1 MTVNP
6 YAPLLPWD
14 DSIAES
20 PDWKGGESSNLLIYL
35 IYSNTTPEQLTS
47 LCKHASFCGYKYAET
62 DNEVFADNRC
72 LLTFIKPN

>member
-1 MTVNP
+1 MTVNL

-20 PDWKGGESSNLLIYL
+20 PDWKGGESSSILIQP
-35 IYSNTTPEQLTS
+35 NTTQEQLTS
-47 LCKHASFCGYKYAET
+47 LCEHANSCGYKYAEADYQMFT
-62 DNEVFADNRC
+62 DDRC

>member
-1 MTVNP
+1 MTDNP

-14 DSIAES
+14 ESITES
-20 PDWKGGESSNLLIYL
+20 PDWKGGESSSIL
-35 IYSNTTPEQLTS
+35 IYSNTTTQEQLTS

-62 DNEVFADNRC
+62 DNKVFADNRC

>member
-1 MTVNP
+1 MTSNP
-6 YAPLLPWD
+6 YAPLLPWCD
-14 DSIAES
+14 TISES
-20 PDWKGGESSNLLIYL
+20 PDWNGGESSSVLIN
-35 IYSNTTPEQLTS
+35 SNTTPEQLTS